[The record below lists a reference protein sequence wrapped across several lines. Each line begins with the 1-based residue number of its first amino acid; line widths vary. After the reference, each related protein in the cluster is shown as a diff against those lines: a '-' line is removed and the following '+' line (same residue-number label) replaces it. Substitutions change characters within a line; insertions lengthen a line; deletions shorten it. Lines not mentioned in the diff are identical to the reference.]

1 MDFLIDL
8 SWRAYPAA
16 IFMAAGLVVAL
27 RGARTFM
34 HGFDRPFDGPSR
46 VLVGVRGF
54 RRGIVGLAIAGIGA
68 AWLWHIDWILVLS
81 LAIGG
86 EELLESTFHIQAL
99 SMAEQNK
106 ARRARAAAKEA
117 PGSGVTEPAETRSAR
132 RRTPQDAGPGLAS
145 ALDWTPGRRTRSR
158 QFVRNY

>member
-16 IFMAAGLVVAL
+16 ILMAVGLAVGL

-54 RRGIVGLAIAGIGA
+54 RRGIVGLAIAGVGA
-68 AWLWHIDWILVLS
+68 AWLWQIDWILVLS
-81 LAIGG
+81 LVIGG

-106 ARRARAAAKEA
+106 ARRTRAAAQQAARSGFAEPGEA
-117 PGSGVTEPAETRSAR
+117 RGVV
-132 RRTPQDAGPGLAS
+132 RRTPQAPGPGLAA
-145 ALDWTPGRRTRSR
+145 ALDWMPSRRAGSR

>member
-16 IFMAAGLVVAL
+16 MLIAMGLIVGL
-27 RGARTFM
+27 RGARTFI

-99 SMAEQNK
+99 SMAEKNK
-106 ARRARAAAKEA
+106 ARRNRRDGAFSDDSAESAK
-117 PGSGVTEPAETRSAR
+117 PGG
-132 RRTPQDAGPGLAS
+132 RRTTHPPAGPGLS
-145 ALDWTPGRRTRSR
+145 AALVWTPSRRGPR
-158 QFVRNY
+158 